1 MKKLTLFTV
10 LFCWMLS
17 LTAQVKEDAI
27 LGRWLSESGKAKIEI
42 FKSNGKF
49 YGKIVWLKNPNN
61 ENGQPKVDK
70 NNPDPE
76 ERKHRILGLLLVR
89 SLEFD
94 GSGEWHNGTI
104 YDPENGKSYKC
115 KITKT
120 ESGDLNIRGYIGVS
134 MIGRSTVWTHA
145 D

>member
-1 MKKLTLFTV
+1 MKKLTFLIV
-10 LFCWMLS
+10 CYCLLQSIM
-17 LTAQVKEDAI
+17 AQVKEDAI

-49 YGKIVWLKNPNN
+49 YGKIVWLKNPND

-70 NNPDPE
+70 KNPDPV

-120 ESGDLNIRGYIGVS
+120 GSGNLDIRGYIGVS
-134 MIGRSTVWTHA
+134 MIGRSTVWTPT